1 MKKKLKEA
9 VVYKDRVNNVD
20 AFFTKRTIGIDP
32 KHPEWR
38 KEQHGSVKAEVEALL
53 TGEKWT
59 TVRGYQQLL
68 DKVDDGKVIM
78 FQKFDDD
85 FYRFGDKLNKTM
97 KEGEKLWVCLGGY
110 GGEDIDWE
118 KSTNDDGMLAE
129 PTDDEYEKTYRN
141 YYNWLVVPYDA
152 IRSAGKPDTWKKIHD
167 SWPQWLKKTSIE
179 TKKEYL
185 DDAWLADLGY
195 SKEK

>member
-1 MKKKLKEA
+1 MKKNLKEA

-32 KHPEWR
+32 KYGGR

-59 TVRGYQQLL
+59 TVRGYQQML

-85 FYRFGDKLNKTM
+85 FYNFGDKLNRTM
-97 KEGEKLWVCLGGY
+97 KDGEKLWVCLGGY

-195 SKEK
+195 NKEK

>member
-9 VVYKDRVNNVD
+9 TVFKDRVNNVD
-20 AFFTKRTIGIDP
+20 AFFAKRTIGIDP
-32 KHPEWR
+32 KYGGR
-38 KEQHGSVKAEVEALL
+38 QEQHGSVNAEVDALL

-59 TVRGYQQLL
+59 TIRGYQQLL
-68 DKVDDGKVIM
+68 DKIDAGKVVM

-85 FYRFGDKLNKTM
+85 FYNFGDKLNKTM
-97 KEGEKLWVCLGGY
+97 KPGEKLWVSLGGY

-118 KSTNDDGMLAE
+118 KTLGSNGSSE
-129 PTDDEYEKTYRN
+129 PSDDELDRSRKS
-141 YYNWLVVPYDA
+141 YYNWMCIPYDA
-152 IRSAGKPDTWKKIHD
+152 IRSVGKPDTWKKVHA
-167 SWPQWLKKTSIE
+167 SWGQWLNKTPIE

-185 DDAWLADLGY
+185 DDAWLGDLGY